1 MLDESI
7 GKQRTFVLIQ
17 MLAAKP
23 PIAIRTRLRLLVVAI
38 QLALYA
44 IVPALAP
51 DLPPIWQQIF
61 LSFLFIVGP
70 LAVASLGYMPLGAA
84 LVWAIVFGGV
94 AVAVPQGLHQSFERP
109 SGLDNISSSFG
120 HIVEMAVLLFAC
132 HSFVV
137 AGASDRRWIAN
148 YSTYVRVSWTLAA
161 QILLVVLSAFALV
174 SGVSTLAGWIGPES
188 TIAVVNWIVF
198 PALCLI
204 VLTVFEL
211 SERRPQAIGAVRTF
225 LMSTLSWS
233 LLPAVVGGAFALVQ
247 AGLQSN
253 EFWSGSDMPAML
265 PLSVGCLL
273 LFFNAR
279 FRDGQPE
286 RLRLMT
292 AIRLSAVCLLLA
304 VVLLYGL
311 ALVAQYARSRW
322 TPDVVQGTAI
332 FAVMACYGV
341 GYAIAAVSSGAAMR
355 SVPEINIAAA
365 LLGIALTFALSTP
378 LLNPTRLAVAYQIA
392 RLESGEV
399 APEKFDYELLAL
411 YAAPYGRPALERL
424 IEERGGPDADEIA
437 RRARAAL
444 RAPAKGGR

>member
-1 MLDESI
+1 
-7 GKQRTFVLIQ
+7 

-23 PIAIRTRLRLLVVAI
+23 PITIRTRLRLLVVAT

-94 AVAVPQGLHQSFERP
+94 TVAVPQGLHQSFERP
-109 SGLDNISSSFG
+109 SGLDNISSSLG

-161 QILLVVLSAFALV
+161 QILLVVLSAVVLV
-174 SGVSTLAGWIGPES
+174 SGVSTLTGWMGPETEIAGRQD
-188 TIAVVNWIVF
+188 TISVVNWIVF
-198 PALCLI
+198 PALCVI

-211 SERRPQAIGAVRTF
+211 SERRPEAIGAVRTF

-253 EFWSGSDMPAML
+253 EFWSGSDVPAML

-322 TPDVVQGTAI
+322 TPDVVQGAAI

-355 SVPEINIAAA
+355 SVPEINVAAA

-411 YAAPYGRPALERL
+411 HAAPYGRPALERL
-424 IEERGGPDADEIA
+424 IKERGGSDADEVS